1 MPKSKKDVS
10 KEISNN
16 REMSKQLSEGIKDRA
31 DKETRGK
38 SGRFSALGESSDK
51 N

>member
-10 KEISNN
+10 KELNNN
-16 REMSKQLSEGIKDRA
+16 REMSKQSSESIKDRT

-38 SGRFSALGESSDK
+38 SGRLSGLGESSDK

>member
-10 KEISNN
+10 KQINN
-16 REMSKQLSEGIKDRA
+16 NSHMSKQFSEGIKDRA

-38 SGRFSALGESSDK
+38 SGMLSGLGESSDK
-51 N
+51 K

>member
-10 KEISNN
+10 KEINNN
-16 REMSKQLSEGIKDRA
+16 REMSKQSNEGAKDNG

-38 SGRFSALGESSDK
+38 SGRLSGLGESSDK